1 MYSIEGYVTM
11 GASDEKTGVSLGERL
26 SSLLC
31 WWVALDSDYKGVL
44 VALLIVIAIYLFGIE
59 VPW

>member
-11 GASDEKTGVSLGERL
+11 GAFDEETGISLGERL
-26 SSLLC
+26 SSLLY

-44 VALLIVIAIYLFGIE
+44 VALLIVIAIYLFGIG